1 MNEKLKSH
9 FLSLYSMIMADGIV
23 AAKELE
29 TLYRIGRENYH
40 LTPDEIN
47 QYIVSVVTS
56 FIVPESVEERIRILY
71 ELSEIAWADG
81 EVDLTE
87 KNLLHRYAVR
97 LGFLEENAE
106 NIATFLL
113 EQVKNGV
120 SFKDV
125 VKEITN
131 A

>member
-1 MNEKLKSH
+1 
-9 FLSLYSMIMADGIV
+9 MADGIV

-47 QYIVSVVTS
+47 QYIVSVGTS